1 MDFLRAKYFP
11 LRCLVILG
19 LITCCQFFI
28 KNQAHCQ
35 TNQAKHYLSIFG
47 DVKYGQDFKH
57 FDYVNPRAPKRGEV
71 KFGIEGSFNNLNK
84 FLLKGI
90 SAAGLDY
97 IYDSLMVASSDEISS
112 YYGLIASSV
121 EKRDNYLEFN
131 LRKIA
136 RFHDGRPITSDDV
149 IFTFDILRS
158 KGHPYYQMAFR
169 DIREVKKI
177 NTYKVR
183 FILKNSQ
190 NRDLPLAIA
199 STPILPKHYY
209 DKTDF
214 TKTTLQP
221 PLGSG
226 PYKISSVKINQS
238 ISYERVKD
246 YWAKDLAV
254 NKGRYNFDQLIFDY
268 YRDKNVLVEAFKG
281 QQYDFRLENTARTWA
296 NAYNIDAVKNG
307 EIIKKEIRHF
317 LPAPMQAF
325 IFNLRREKFQNL
337 HLRKAINYA
346 FNFEWLKKNIFYGS
360 YKRTESYFANSEF
373 SLNHPKQK
381 FSLPKS
387 TDNYNRENLIKAQ
400 TILESAGY
408 KIIDSQLIDPK
419 TNKPIEIEFLITN
432 DSFNMVIAPFIK
444 NLKKIGI
451 TAKIKKIEEN
461 QYQSRV
467 NNFDYDVMVAVLPQ
481 SKIPG
486 DELYAYFH
494 SSQKDVK
501 GSRNLMGLNNKKVDQ
516 LVEKITKA
524 KKLDRLKELS
534 KALDQELLKN
544 HYLIPQWHNNS
555 YRILYRDIFNMP
567 KVKPKYGLNIDS
579 WWSKE

>member
-1 MDFLRAKYFP
+1 MHFLA
-11 LRCLVILG
+11 
-19 LITCCQFFI
+19 LIVLAVCCQLFI

-35 TNQAKHYLSIFG
+35 TRPANYYLSALG
-47 DVKYGQDFKH
+47 EVKYPQNFKH
-57 FDYVNPRAPKRGEV
+57 FDYVNPNAPKGGEV
-71 KFGIEGSFNNLNK
+71 KFGVEGSFNNLNS

-121 EKRDNYLEFN
+121 EKGDNYLEFN
-131 LRKIA
+131 LREIA
-136 RFHDGRPITSDDV
+136 RFHDGYPITSDDV
-149 IFTFDILRS
+149 IFTFDTLRS
-158 KGHPYYQMAFR
+158 SGHPYYQMTFR
-169 DIREVKKI
+169 DIKEIKKL
-177 NTYKVR
+177 NSHKVR
-183 FILKNSQ
+183 FILKSDQ
-190 NRDLPLAIA
+190 NRDLPSSIA

-209 DKTDF
+209 DKVDF

-238 ISYERVKD
+238 VSYERIKD
-246 YWAKDLAV
+246 YWARELNV
-254 NKGRYNFDQLIFDY
+254 NKGRYNFDRLVFEY

-281 QQYDFRLENTARTWA
+281 QKYDFRLENTARTWA
-296 NAYNIDAVKNG
+296 NSYNIDAVKNG
-307 EIIKKEIRHF
+307 QIIKKEIRHF

-360 YKRTESYFANSEF
+360 YERTESYFANSEF
-373 SLNHPKQK
+373 SLNHPNQT
-381 FSLPKS
+381 FFLPKS
-387 TDNYNRENLIKAQ
+387 KDNYNRENLIKAQ
-400 TILESAGY
+400 NILESANY
-408 KIIDSQLIDPK
+408 KITDGKLIDPK
-419 TNKPIEIEFLITN
+419 TKQPITIEFLITN

-467 NNFDYDVMVAVLPQ
+467 NNFDYDAIVAVLPQ

-494 SSQKDVK
+494 SSQKNVK
-501 GSRNLMGLNNKKVDQ
+501 GSRNLMGLSNSRVDE
-516 LVEKITKA
+516 LVEKITKT
-524 KKLDRLKELS
+524 KELNKLKELC
-534 KALDQELLKN
+534 KALDFELMQN
-544 HYLIPQWHNNS
+544 YYLIPQWHSNS
-555 YRILYRDIFNMP
+555 YRILYRDIFLMP
-567 KVKPKYGLNIDS
+567 PVKPKYGLNIDS
-579 WWSKE
+579 WWIKKNN